1 MQRKGGE
8 PGETRATRIEKA
20 RIPAMPMDERSSD
33 PLVGAVMTGKRGA
46 YTILAPLDA
55 GGMGKV
61 YTAADG
67 KGDTVVVK
75 VISPNFVMKSS
86 GDSEKIVD
94 RFFRE
99 ARAAAAVDHENVIRI
114 FDVGSYKQTVFC
126 AMEYLKGV
134 NLKDMTENSRP
145 SWQLLAPIMMDVCD
159 GVDAAHRRGIIHRD
173 LSPDNIFLAEIGGR
187 KVVKV
192 LDFGLAKF
200 TQGEDDGLT
209 KTGFAM
215 GKITYMAPEQAEKA
229 LGNRLDYDHRVDVY
243 AMGVIMYKL
252 LTGVAPFKGET
263 DAQTLFM
270 RLNVTPMRP
279 CEINPGITPEAEEV
293 IMKAMARREEDRY
306 QSAAELKAAI
316 ASARPGAAAAAKPGS
331 DDMFLGDILASMEHS
346 GPSAPKPVQPLV
358 RLPDEATNS
367 GESYTPGARKKKSVL
382 GRVAGWAVV
391 LALAG
396 GAAFAIHHYQRE
408 LMHYIGDVRTRAT
421 NSRAPSASPPANS
434 AAPSGTA
441 VMDGY
446 LASMDSTPTGASVY
460 EVVAGRRE
468 YLGMTPISRRFPDGE
483 HSLVFTKRGYASKR
497 ATVSQAQPV
506 AHVNLGRAG
515 RPQTS
520 TQPAIPEQGESTP
533 AGGAD
538 NEEAPVE

>member
-8 PGETRATRIEKA
+8 PGETRATRIERAK
-20 RIPAMPMDERSSD
+20 IPAMPMDERSND

-61 YTAADG
+61 YTASNESG
-67 KGDTVVVK
+67 ETVVVK
-75 VISPNFVMKSS
+75 VISPNFVKKSS

-99 ARAAAAVDHENVIRI
+99 ARAAALVHHENVIQI
-114 FDVGSYKQTVFC
+114 FDIGSYKETVFC

-134 NLKDMTENSRP
+134 NLKDMTESSRP
-145 SWQLLAPIMMDVCD
+145 SWEWLAPIMMDVCD
-159 GVDAAHRRGIIHRD
+159 GVDAAHKHVIHRD
-173 LSPDNIFLAEIGGR
+173 LSPDNIFLAEINGR

-229 LGNRLDYDHRVDVY
+229 LGNRLDYDHRVDIY

-279 CEINPGITPEAEEV
+279 REINPGIPPEAEEV

-331 DDMFLGDILASMEHS
+331 DDMFLGDILASMERS
-346 GPSAPKPVQPLV
+346 GPAAPKPIPALVQ
-358 RLPDEATNS
+358 LPDEAAGS
-367 GESYTPGARKKKSVL
+367 GESYTPGARKKKSAF
-382 GRVAGWAVV
+382 GAIAKWAVV

-396 GAAFAIHHYQRE
+396 GAAYAVNHYRRE
-408 LMHYIGDVRTRAT
+408 IEHYVTDVRARAT
-421 NSRAPSASPPANS
+421 NSRAPSATPPANS

-441 VMDGY
+441 IVDGY
-446 LASMDSTPTGASVY
+446 LASMDSTPSGASVY
-460 EVVAGRRE
+460 EVVAGRRD
-468 YLGMTPISRRFPDGE
+468 YLGVTPLSRRFPDGE

-520 TQPAIPEQGESTP
+520 TQPAIPEQGESPP
-533 AGGAD
+533 AEGTG